1 MNRGD
6 VYLARLDPVEGSEQA
21 GTRPV
26 VIASRNS
33 LNETRTHV
41 VAVPITRSR
50 GSRLLPSQVVI
61 PEGDGGLTSE
71 SVARTEHIRV
81 LAKSRLIRKWG
92 ALSPGSMRS
101 VEAALRIT
109 LQL

>member
-26 VIASRNS
+26 VIVSRNS
-33 LNETRTHV
+33 LNDTRMHV
-41 VAVPITRSR
+41 VAVPLTRSR
-50 GSRLLPSQVVI
+50 GSRLLPSQIVI
-61 PEGDGGLTSE
+61 PEGDGGLPSE
-71 SVARTEHIRV
+71 SVARAEHIRV
-81 LAKSRLIRKWG
+81 LSKTRLIRRWG
-92 ALSPGSMRS
+92 ALSPASMH
-101 VEAALRIT
+101 ALEDAMRIT